1 MFQTTNQ
8 ENISKHVLCKI
19 ARWSCTRKQKE
30 RFYKMNM
37 QQVHVCFAES
47 YDIIIAGM
55 KTRFWRMV
63 AHS

>member
-1 MFQTTNQ
+1 MYAQ
-8 ENISKHVLCKI
+8 K
-19 ARWSCTRKQKE
+19 KE
-30 RFYKMNM
+30 RFNMMNM

-55 KTRFWRMV
+55 KTRFWRVV

>member
-8 ENISKHVLCKI
+8 ENISQIVLCKI
-19 ARWSCTRKQKE
+19 ARWACTHKKRE

-47 YDIIIAGM
+47 YDIKIAGM
-55 KTRFWRMV
+55 KTRFWRVV